1 MEVQVDVLDGFLAAC
16 LVVVATAASVIAA
29 PMQQHAMRRIR
40 FRRMP
45 VLQWNELGL
54 WHRASAES
62 VHEEPI
68 RVGKSHQ
75 CLVAHV
81 GEFCMSVLAF
91 LVD

>member
-1 MEVQVDVLDGFLAAC
+1 MREKDIFADFLRRVYLYMEVQVHVLDGILAAC

-45 VLQWNELGL
+45 VLKGNELGL

-62 VHEEPI
+62 VHEVPI
-68 RVGKSHQ
+68 
-75 CLVAHV
+75 
-81 GEFCMSVLAF
+81 
-91 LVD
+91 